1 MPELLLLK
9 QAEVERFYEDLQD
22 LLELTPKKDVLF
34 ITGDWN
40 AKVESQE
47 ILGITH
53 KFGLGVQNEAGQR
66 LIELCQE
73 NALVIENTLFQQHK
87 RRLYTWT
94 SPDGQ
99 YQKQINYIFCS
110 QRWRSSIQSAKTRLG
125 AGCGSDHEP
134 LITKFR
140 LKLKKVRK
148 TTKP

>member
-66 LIELCQE
+66 LTICQD
-73 NALVIENTLFQQHK
+73 NTLIIANTLFQQHK

-110 QRWRSSIQSAKTRLG
+110 QRWRSSIQ
-125 AGCGSDHEP
+125 
-134 LITKFR
+134 
-140 LKLKKVRK
+140 
-148 TTKP
+148 